1 MVEPPED
8 PMTKAMHPG
17 RRSFLKSVGC
27 AGAVAAAGAV
37 MAGPTATPAQ
47 STAADAVRELN
58 WLGASEL
65 AGLIARRE
73 ISPVEVVD
81 AALSRL
87 EETEPA
93 LNAFTVVDVD
103 GARHAARAAEAA
115 VTRGDKLGPL
125 HGIPVSVKDLIDVA
139 GLPAS
144 YGSLIMKDNVAR
156 ADAAS
161 VQRLRRAGAIILGK
175 TATSE
180 FGYQAI
186 TTSLIQGDTRN
197 PWNLALTPGGSSGGA
212 AASVAAGV
220 TPIALGSDAGGS
232 IRAPCSLTGLVGI
245 KANFGRVAVWPPS
258 AVATLSHVGP
268 LARNVADAALLLGA
282 VAGPDLRD
290 PFSLLEP
297 MGREPDAEQVRTLRV
312 AYSPTLGFPR
322 VDPPVESVVSAALN
336 RLRSIFPNLER
347 VSEVCPDPSDFHRA
361 IFLGGISARL
371 GDLVATSPEL
381 IDPPLLALV
390 RQFREMGAD
399 TYTRLL
405 RRQVA
410 FRDTLRAFFEGYD
423 LLLTPTMPCVAW
435 ELGRPSPPGYENFL
449 FFNRPFNHSGQP
461 AASLPCGLTDD
472 NLPVGLQV
480 VAPLGEDA
488 RLIAALRVIEAAL
501 DARPKAPVEL
511 DGGRKI

>member
-1 MVEPPED
+1 
-8 PMTKAMHPG
+8 MTEAMDHD

-27 AGAVAAAGAV
+27 AGAVAATGAV
-37 MAGPTATPAQ
+37 VVEPAAAVAQ
-47 STAADAVRELN
+47 SLRVGAPSDLN
-58 WLGASEL
+58 WLSADQL
-65 AGLIARRE
+65 AGMIARRKV
-73 ISPVEVVD
+73 SPVEVVD

-93 LNAFTVVDVD
+93 LNAFTAVDVA
-103 GARHAARAAEAA
+103 GARQAALAAEAA
-115 VTRGDKLGPL
+115 VMRGDALGPL

-139 GLPAS
+139 GLPAR

-156 ADAAS
+156 ADSAS

-175 TATSE
+175 TTTSE
-180 FGYQAI
+180 FGYQGV
-186 TTSLIQGDTRN
+186 TTSLLHGDTRN

-245 KANFGRVAVWPPS
+245 KANFGRIAVWPPS
-258 AVATLSHVGP
+258 AVAMLSHTGP
-268 LARNVADAALLLGA
+268 MARNVADAALLLRA
-282 VAGPDLRD
+282 VAGPDRRD

-297 MGREPDAEQVRTLRV
+297 MGREPDADDVRTLRV
-312 AYSPTLGFPR
+312 AYSPTLGFSNIDPSVR
-322 VDPPVESVVSAALN
+322 TVVDTALS
-336 RLRSIFPNLER
+336 RLRSVFPKLEQ
-347 VSEVCPDPSDFHRA
+347 VSEVCPDPFDFHRA

-371 GDLVATSPEL
+371 GDLVTTSPEL
-381 IDPPLLALV
+381 IDPPLVALV
-390 RQFREMGAD
+390 KQFRETD
-399 TYTRLL
+399 VDSYTRLL
-405 RRQVA
+405 RRQIA
-410 FRDTLRAFFEGYD
+410 FRDTLRTFFERYD

-435 ELGRPSPPGYENFL
+435 DLHRPTPPGFENFL

-488 RLIAALRVIEAAL
+488 LLIAALRVIEAAL
-501 DARPKAPVEL
+501 DVRAQAPVRL
-511 DGGRKI
+511 DRGRKI